1 MKINLYINNAFY
13 KSINLGEQEIYDPK
27 AFTKMILNER
37 EAGNIP
43 ASFNASEKIAIR
55 IEKV

>member
-1 MKINLYINNAFY
+1 MKINLYINDTFY
-13 KSINLGEQEIYDPK
+13 KSLNLGEQEIYDPK

-37 EAGNIP
+37 TAGNIP